1 MVYYMVKM
9 KHDNKHKNPSKR
21 DGNIYIGNELYTER
35 EVIKQKLNLG
45 YLTKIKVSKKMIYWL
60 FGARFKV
67 ENIVRRTV

>member
-1 MVYYMVKM
+1 MVYYKVKM
-9 KHDNKHKNPSKR
+9 KHDNKHKNAKKH
-21 DGNIYIGNELYTER
+21 DDNIYIGNELYTEK

-45 YLTKIKVSKKMIYWL
+45 YLTKIEVSKKMIYWL

>member
-1 MVYYMVKM
+1 MVYYKVEM

-21 DGNIYIGNELYTER
+21 DGNIYVGNELYTER

-45 YLTKIKVSKKMIYWL
+45 YLTKIEVSKKMIYWL